1 MTKPLLIVSSKTGN
15 TRVIAHAVADSLPDA
30 LLTTAEKLPEDLSG
44 FNPVGLFFWCDRGMA
59 PEDTK
64 AVTPKLAG
72 KKIACFATMGGDP
85 KAERAQEWMKKKIGR
100 AHV

>member
-15 TRVIAHAVADSLPDA
+15 TRIIAHAVADSLPDA
-30 LLTTAEKLPEDLSG
+30 LLTTADKLPEDFSG

-59 PEDTK
+59 PENTK
-64 AVTPKLAG
+64 AVAPKLAG

-85 KAERAQEWMKKKIGR
+85 KAARAPGT
-100 AHV
+100 H